1 MPLITPDVSEV
12 TPAIE
17 AGSYRLR
24 ITGVEA
30 GEWKTGTPFL
40 KFEMETCESGD
51 PKLDGRKVFHRVPYT
66 GKGAFRFAQMHMAA
80 TGENYQNGDI
90 DTEVYLGREVAA
102 VIVDGTDREG
112 NLSGYPEIKTVTPVA
127 N

>member
-12 TPAIE
+12 SPAIE

-40 KFEMETCESGD
+40 KFEMETCESGS
-51 PKLDGRKVFHRVPYT
+51 PELDGRKIWHRVPYT
-66 GKGAFRFAQMHMAA
+66 GKGAFRFAQMHSAA
-80 TGENYQNGDI
+80 MGENYESGTI
-90 DTEVYLGREVAA
+90 DPEIYLGREVAA

-112 NLSGYPEIKTVTPVA
+112 NLSGYPEVKTVNAVV
-127 N
+127 